1 MGGSARSVGWE
12 VIADRAMAG
21 EPLTREE
28 ALAVLRAADE
38 ELLSLLA
45 AVFRVRRAYFGVL
58 VKLNMIVNAKSGIC
72 PEDCGYCSQSIVSTA
87 TIPKYSMLRSDVLVA
102 GAHEAWARRART
114 YCIVASGR
122 GPSGRE
128 LREVT
133 AAVRR
138 IKQELPMKVCACLGL
153 LTAEQA
159 GELAAAGVDR
169 YNHNLNTAASH
180 HGRITTTHT
189 YADRV
194 ATIEAVKQA
203 GISPCAGFIA
213 GMGETD
219 EQIVDVAF
227 ALREL
232 EADSIPVNFLNAI
245 PGTPLEGRQELDPRR
260 CLKILAMLRFACPS
274 KEIRVAGGREVNL
287 RSLQPLALYAANSIF
302 VGDYLTTPGQAA
314 EADWAMLND
323 LGFQIEESAFST
335 RQSGLDH
342 SETGSTLRRA
352 RTAAP

>member
-1 MGGSARSVGWE
+1 MGRVLATSTSSWE
-12 VIADRAMAG
+12 SFADKALAG
-21 EPLTREE
+21 EALGREQ
-28 ALAVLRAADE
+28 ALAVLRASDK

-45 AVFRVRRAYFGVL
+45 AVFRVRRAHFGVL
-58 VKLNMIVNAKSGIC
+58 VKLNMLVNAKSGIC

-87 TIPKYSMLRSDVLVA
+87 PIPKYSILQAEVLVA

-114 YCIVASGR
+114 YCVVASGR
-122 GPSGRE
+122 GPSSRE

-133 AAVRR
+133 GAVRQ
-138 IKQELPMKVCACLGL
+138 IKQELPMKICACLGL

-159 GELAAAGVDR
+159 CELAEAGVDR

-180 HGRITTTHT
+180 HGQITTTHT
-189 YADRV
+189 YDDRV

-232 EADSIPVNFLNAI
+232 DADSIPVNFLNAI
-245 PGTPLEGRQELDPRR
+245 PGTPLEGRNELDPRR
-260 CLKILAMLRFACPS
+260 CLKILALMRLVCPA
-274 KEIRVAGGREVNL
+274 KEIRVAGGRELNL

-314 EADWAMLND
+314 EADWAMLED
-323 LGFQIEESAFST
+323 LGFEIEECA
-335 RQSGLDH
+335 L
-342 SETGSTLRRA
+342 
-352 RTAAP
+352 

>member
-1 MGGSARSVGWE
+1 VSELAAAGLWDAVAERTL
-12 VIADRAMAG
+12 AG
-21 EPLTREE
+21 EPIDREE
-28 ALAVLRAADE
+28 ALAVLRAPDD
-38 ELLSLLA
+38 ELLALLDA
-45 AVFRVRRAYFGVL
+45 AFRVRRAHFGVL

-87 TIPKYSMLRSDVLVA
+87 PVQKYSMLAADVIVE
-102 GAHEAWARRART
+102 GAREAWARRART

-122 GPSGRE
+122 GPSARE

-138 IKQELPMKVCACLGL
+138 IKEELPMKVCACLGL
-153 LTAEQA
+153 LTEEQA
-159 GELAAAGVDR
+159 LSLRAAGVDR

-180 HGRITTTHT
+180 HERITSTHT
-189 YADRV
+189 YGDRV
-194 ATIEAVKQA
+194 TTIEAVKRA

-213 GMGETD
+213 GMGESD
-219 EQIVDVAF
+219 DQLVDVAF

-232 EADSIPVNFLNAI
+232 DADSIPVNFLNAI
-245 PGTPLEGRQELDPRR
+245 PGTPLEGTDGLNPRR
-260 CLKILAMLRFACPS
+260 CLKILALLRLVCPA

-314 EADWAMLND
+314 EADWKMLED
-323 LGFQIEESAFST
+323 LGFEIEECA
-335 RQSGLDH
+335 L
-342 SETGSTLRRA
+342 
-352 RTAAP
+352 

>member
-1 MGGSARSVGWE
+1 LRVPELAAAGVWATL
-12 VIADRAMAG
+12 ADKALAG
-21 EPLTREE
+21 DQLDREE
-28 ALAVLRAADE
+28 ALSIVRASDD
-38 ELLSLLA
+38 ELLALLDA
-45 AVFRVRRAYFGVL
+45 AFRVRRAHFGLL

-87 TIPKYSMLRSDVLVA
+87 AVPKYSMLAADVLVE
-102 GAHEAWARRART
+102 GAHEAWGRKART

-122 GPSGRE
+122 GPSARE

-138 IKQELPMKVCACLGL
+138 IKDELPMKVCACLGL
-153 LTAEQA
+153 LTEEQA
-159 GELAAAGVDR
+159 RDLRAAGVDR

-180 HGRITTTHT
+180 HARITSTHT
-189 YADRV
+189 YEDRLT
-194 ATIEAVKQA
+194 TIEAVKRA

-219 EQIVDVAF
+219 DQLVDVAF
-227 ALREL
+227 ALRKL
-232 EADSIPVNFLNAI
+232 DADSIPVNFLNAV
-245 PGTPLEGRQELDPRR
+245 PGTPLEGRDELNPRR
-260 CLKILAMLRFACPS
+260 CLKVLGLLRLVCPT

-314 EADWAMLND
+314 EADWKMLED
-323 LGFQIEESAFST
+323 LCFEIEECA
-335 RQSGLDH
+335 L
-342 SETGSTLRRA
+342 
-352 RTAAP
+352 

>member
-1 MGGSARSVGWE
+1 VAAITTSSWE
-12 VIADRAMAG
+12 SLADKALAG
-21 EPLTREE
+21 EPLAREE
-28 ALAVLRAADE
+28 ALAVLHAPDE
-38 ELLSLLA
+38 EILSLLA
-45 AVFRVRRAYFGVL
+45 AAFRVRRAHFGVL

-87 TIPKYSMLRSDVLVA
+87 QIPKYSLVRADVLVA
-102 GAHEAWARRART
+102 GAREAWARKART

-122 GPSGRE
+122 GPSARE

-138 IKQELPMKVCACLGL
+138 IKEELPMKVCACLGL

-159 GELAAAGVDR
+159 CELADAGVDR
-169 YNHNLNTAASH
+169 YNHNPNTAASH
-180 HGRITTTHT
+180 HARITTTHT
-189 YADRV
+189 YDDRV
-194 ATIEAVKQA
+194 ATLEAVKQA

-232 EADSIPVNFLNAI
+232 DADSIPVNFLNAI
-245 PGTPLEGRQELDPRR
+245 PGTPLEGRDELDPRR
-260 CLKILAMLRFACPS
+260 CLKILALMRLVCPA

-287 RSLQPLALYAANSIF
+287 RSLQPLAMYAANSIF
-302 VGDYLTTPGQAA
+302 VGDYLTTEGQAA
-314 EADWAMLND
+314 QADWAMLDD
-323 LGFQIEESAFST
+323 LGFEIEECA
-335 RQSGLDH
+335 L
-342 SETGSTLRRA
+342 
-352 RTAAP
+352 

>member
-1 MGGSARSVGWE
+1 VTTTLTARWE
-12 VIADRAMAG
+12 SLADQALAG
-21 EPLTREE
+21 QQLCRED
-28 ALAVLRAADE
+28 ALAVLQSPDE

-45 AVFRVRRAYFGVL
+45 AAFRVRRAHFGVR

-87 TIPKYSMLRSDVLVA
+87 PVPKYAMLRADVLVA
-102 GAHEAWARRART
+102 GAHEAWARKAAT

-122 GPSGRE
+122 GPSARE

-133 AAVRR
+133 AAVRQV
-138 IKQELPMKVCACLGL
+138 KEELPMKICACLGL

-159 GELAAAGVDR
+159 RDLAEAGVDR
-169 YNHNLNTAASH
+169 YNHNLNTAASQH
-180 HGRITTTHT
+180 AQITTTHT
-189 YADRV
+189 YHDRV

-219 EQIVDVAF
+219 EQLVDVAL

-232 EADSIPVNFLNAI
+232 DADSIPINFLNAI
-245 PGTPLEGRQELDPRR
+245 PGTPLEGRNELDPRR
-260 CLKILAMLRFACPS
+260 CLRILALMRLVCPA

-287 RSLQPLALYAANSIF
+287 RSLQPLAMYPANSIF

-314 EADWAMLND
+314 ESDWAMLED
-323 LGFQIEESAFST
+323 LGFEIEECA
-335 RQSGLDH
+335 L
-342 SETGSTLRRA
+342 
-352 RTAAP
+352 